1 MNKTW
6 MPITAGFMG
15 IIVGGLQVLY
25 TILTLLGVILE
36 GRLSFLGGILPIMM
50 ALFAFFA
57 IAGGINHLK
66 RTRWPLAMT
75 GSIAVFFCFA
85 QFSFP
90 RLTSSSLGEIY
101 WIEVVLLLSGI
112 AAIVLTMLS
121 KKQFK

>member
-6 MPITAGFMG
+6 KPKVAGIMG

-57 IAGGINHLK
+57 IAGGINHLQ

-85 QFSFP
+85 QFLFP
-90 RLTSSSLGEIY
+90 RLISWSWSEIY
-101 WIEVVLLLSGI
+101 WIEVVLLLPGI
-112 AAIVLTMLS
+112 AAIVLTILS
-121 KKQFK
+121 KKEFR

>member
-1 MNKTW
+1 MNRKW
-6 MPITAGFMG
+6 MPIAAGILG

-25 TILTLLGVILE
+25 TILTFLGIILE
-36 GRLSFLGGILPIMM
+36 GRLSFLGGILPTMM

-66 RTRWPLAMT
+66 RTRWPLAMA

-85 QFSFP
+85 QLLFP
-90 RLTSSSLGEIY
+90 RLISSSRSEIH
-101 WIEVVLLLSGI
+101 WIEVVLLLPGI

-121 KKQFK
+121 RKQFK

>member
-6 MPITAGFMG
+6 KPKVAGFMG

-25 TILTLLGVILE
+25 TILTLLGIILE
-36 GRLSFLGGILPIMM
+36 GRLSFLGGILPTMM
-50 ALFAFFA
+50 AIFAFFA

-85 QFSFP
+85 QFLFP
-90 RLTSSSLGEIY
+90 RLISWSWSEIY
-101 WIEVVLLLSGI
+101 WIEVVLLLPGI
-112 AAIVLTMLS
+112 AAIVLTLLS
-121 KKQFK
+121 RKEFK

>member
-1 MNKTW
+1 MNSKW
-6 MPITAGFMG
+6 MPTVAGFMG

-85 QFSFP
+85 QFLFP
-90 RLTSSSLGEIY
+90 RLTSSSWGEIY
-101 WIEVVLLLSGI
+101 WIEVVLLLPGI
-112 AAIVLTMLS
+112 AAIVLTVLS
-121 KKQFK
+121 KKEFR